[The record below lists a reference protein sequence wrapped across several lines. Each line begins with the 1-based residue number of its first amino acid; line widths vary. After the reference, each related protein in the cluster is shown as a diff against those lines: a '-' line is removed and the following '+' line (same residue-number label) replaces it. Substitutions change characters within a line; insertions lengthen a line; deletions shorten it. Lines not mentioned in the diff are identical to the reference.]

1 MVTNA
6 RQLPLKMS
14 ATMAAADTN
23 CTAVA
28 LTALPAVFVS
38 FQRQPASLPLTK
50 NVHSAVPPALP
61 AVQFSGNNA
70 QIAAIAATT
79 ASFATF

>member
-1 MVTNA
+1 MPPTPY
-6 RQLPLKMS
+6 QPSLKMS
-14 ATMAAADTN
+14 ANSAAADTY
-23 CTAVA
+23 CAAVA
-28 LTALPAVFVS
+28 LTEHSAGFVS
-38 FQRQPASLPLTK
+38 FQWQSASLPLTK